1 MSTMAERMAEAV
13 LLADGIPV
21 RPPEDWKIDT
31 GKFIVTV
38 ERTPG
43 TRRHTFK
50 AVRFIAD
57 NAGRMLVAESE
68 GDRTSVGAMVDVMR
82 RADRRANVLA
92 SVSDR
97 LTDDGWEID
106 PMITGVGSGITARR
120 PGIAV
125 MVYSNGRVA
134 SSDVTARLY
143 AECAV
148 KVAEEETP

>member
-13 LLADGIPV
+13 LLADGLPV
-21 RPPEDWKIDT
+21 EPPEDWKIDT

-50 AVRFIAD
+50 AARFITD
-57 NAGRMLVAESE
+57 NAGRTMVAGAE
-68 GDRTSVGAMVDVMR
+68 DDWTSVGAMVGVMHQ
-82 RADRRANVLA
+82 ADRRANVLA

-106 PMITGVGSGITARR
+106 PMIAGVGSGITARR
-120 PGIAV
+120 AGIAV
-125 MVYSNGRVA
+125 MVYSDGKVV
-134 SSDVTARLY
+134 SSDLTAAIY
-143 AECAV
+143 AEAVV
-148 KVAEEETP
+148 KVVEEEMP